1 MESET
6 TPAPPGERAYEHL
19 VREAV
24 AAPFEGW
31 DFSWLTGRT
40 AGEELTWDYSGLAR
54 AAIAGATRVLDIDT
68 GDGAL
73 LADLGDLPDAIAT
86 EPHPPNVPIAKA
98 RLAPLGVEVR
108 PGTGAA
114 LPVADGDVDL
124 ALNRHGMLHAEE
136 IARVLRAG
144 GTLLTQQ
151 VGSRND
157 TAFNDALGVPRP
169 AGHDE
174 HTLTTAVSALEAAG
188 LVVEMAREEFPA
200 TRYLDI
206 GAVVYQL
213 TAVPWQ
219 VPGFDVER
227 FDERLREIDATIR
240 ASGGFTVTSHR
251 FLIRARRR

>member
-1 MESET
+1 MR
-6 TPAPPGERAYEHL
+6 GYDDL
-19 VREAV
+19 LREAT

-31 DFSWLTGRT
+31 DFSWLTGR
-40 AGEELTWDYSGLAR
+40 AVGEELTWDYAELAR
-54 AAIAGATRVLDIDT
+54 TVIARATRVLDIDT

-86 EPHPPNVPIAKA
+86 EPYPPNVPIAEA
-98 RLAPLGVEVR
+98 RLAPLGVDVR
-108 PGTGAA
+108 AGTGSA
-114 LPVADGDVDL
+114 LPVGDGEVDL
-124 ALNRHGMLHAEE
+124 ILNRHGMLHAGE

-157 TAFNDALGVPRP
+157 VAFNDALGAPWP
-169 AGHDE
+169 ADPDA
-174 HTLTTAVSALEAAG
+174 HTLDTAVDALEAAG
-188 LVVEMAREEFPA
+188 LVIDSAYEEFPA

-213 TAVPWQ
+213 KAVPWQ

-227 FDERLREIDATIR
+227 FDDRLRAIDATIR
-240 ASGGFTVTSHR
+240 TSGGFVVTSHR
-251 FLIRARRR
+251 FLIHAHQP